1 VFAVITVGGH
11 QYRVTE
17 GERILVNRIVDPVGQ
32 TVRVEDVIA
41 VGADG
46 QRHVG
51 LPRVEGA
58 VVEAKVLEHL
68 RGRKI
73 EVFKYRPKKRFRSR
87 TGFRAELTALR
98 VASITWPGAPE
109 RKAEPTAE
117 PKTGKERPAKAKA
130 KRETKETPAIEATA
144 EMAPPRPRAPV
155 AKPPAEA
162 RATKKA
168 PPKKKTTKE

>member
-1 VFAVITVGGH
+1 MFAVITVGGH

-17 GERILVNRIVDPVGQ
+17 GERILVNRIADPVGQ
-32 TVRVEDVIA
+32 TVRVDVIA

-46 QRHVG
+46 QRQIG

-68 RGRKI
+68 RGKKI

-98 VASITWPGAPE
+98 VATITWPGAPE
-109 RKAEPTAE
+109 RKTEPIAEPATGE
-117 PKTGKERPAKAKA
+117 KRIVKTRT
-130 KRETKETPAIEATA
+130 KREAKKTPAIKATA
-144 EMAPPRPRAPV
+144 EIAPPRPRAPM
-155 AKPPAEA
+155 AKPQAEA
-162 RATKKA
+162 GATKKA
-168 PPKKKTTKE
+168 PPSKKLTKE